1 MHLLKLG
8 LSPTEY
14 QVNTNSKGR
23 PAAEK
28 LGLPPA
34 NVIGSI
40 FHRVVEIGLQTPKI
54 EFELSTPLPTQWT
67 QPSPDLL
74 ADDEVIKS
82 VLKELMPPDA
92 DADALRTLLKQ
103 MSEAVKQ
110 GPLGTLTSGAS
121 WNKERV
127 EGLRTEWPFSLQIP
141 MVINASEKL
150 WTPYGPQSVSHID
163 EFMFSVSGIAD
174 LVLCTQMDNGK
185 GAIRAV
191 DLKTTG
197 AAHLFAGWPHPLLE
211 ANGDSRHHSEQ
222 SMLDEYK
229 MQLALYTVAL
239 IRQEEARE
247 RLGIPHREVL
257 PPAILSATTGRMI
270 VMTESEMQSSI
281 SELESLLS
289 TLGNLALEEDL
300 EHECDC
306 PMSLGKIRL
315 FEPSEIES
323 E

>member
-1 MHLLKLG
+1 MKKCKSHNRRQVQHALEVARFPHQLDKALSCPRCYMHLLKLG

-127 EGLRTEWPFSLQIP
+127 EGCVRSGHSVYRFRWSSMLARSCGLHTVLNQYPILTSLCFQYRVSLIWFFVLRWTMERAP
-141 MVINASEKL
+141 SEL
-150 WTPYGPQSVSHID
+150 WT
-163 EFMFSVSGIAD
+163 
-174 LVLCTQMDNGK
+174 
-185 GAIRAV
+185 
-191 DLKTTG
+191 
-197 AAHLFAGWPHPLLE
+197 
-211 ANGDSRHHSEQ
+211 
-222 SMLDEYK
+222 
-229 MQLALYTVAL
+229 
-239 IRQEEARE
+239 
-247 RLGIPHREVL
+247 
-257 PPAILSATTGRMI
+257 
-270 VMTESEMQSSI
+270 
-281 SELESLLS
+281 
-289 TLGNLALEEDL
+289 
-300 EHECDC
+300 
-306 PMSLGKIRL
+306 
-315 FEPSEIES
+315 
-323 E
+323 

>member
-121 WNKERV
+121 WNKRELRGCV
-127 EGLRTEWPFSLQIP
+127 RSGHSVYRFRWSSMLARSCGLHT
-141 MVINASEKL
+141 A
-150 WTPYGPQSVSHID
+150 QSVSHID

-197 AAHLFAGWPHPLLE
+197 QPICLQVGLIHFWRPPVILDILQSNPCWMNTKCNWHCIPL
-211 ANGDSRHHSEQ
+211 H
-222 SMLDEYK
+222 
-229 MQLALYTVAL
+229 
-239 IRQEEARE
+239 
-247 RLGIPHREVL
+247 
-257 PPAILSATTGRMI
+257 
-270 VMTESEMQSSI
+270 
-281 SELESLLS
+281 
-289 TLGNLALEEDL
+289 
-300 EHECDC
+300 
-306 PMSLGKIRL
+306 
-315 FEPSEIES
+315 
-323 E
+323 